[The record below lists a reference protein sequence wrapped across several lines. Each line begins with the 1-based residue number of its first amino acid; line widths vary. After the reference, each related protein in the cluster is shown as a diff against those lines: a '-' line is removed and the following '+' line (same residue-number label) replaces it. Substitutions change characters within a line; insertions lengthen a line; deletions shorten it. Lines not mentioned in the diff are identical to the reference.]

1 MNSQTIAAP
10 SERVAT
16 PDHVQVA
23 GSSSPGNRGK
33 HAAPTG
39 ANDHTRRMLEAP
51 PFPLLVK
58 MASPNAIAFL
68 VQASVSIAEAWFIAR
83 LGTAPLAAIALMF
96 PALMLMQM
104 LANGAMGGAVASAV
118 ARALGRGDRAGAEAL
133 VWHALVI
140 ALGAAL
146 LFTVLY
152 FVFGPALL
160 ARTGAPA
167 EVTAEAAR
175 YGSILF
181 AGTIPIWIVAFLS
194 SIVRGSGNMKLPA
207 ALMIGGSMVQ
217 VPLSGALIL
226 GWFGLPALGLRGAAV
241 AIVAISVMNTLILV
255 ARLVRP
261 DAVVRLVT
269 SACVFRTTHFGAIFR
284 VGLLAAL
291 SPIFVVL
298 TISALNVL
306 IGGFGVAALAGYGIV
321 ARLEF
326 LLVPMVF
333 GIGAALTALVGVNVG
348 AGNLPRAER
357 IGWLGG
363 FAAAGITGVVGLLL
377 ALAPGL
383 WLDLFADD
391 PASWQAGAAYLHI
404 VGPVFLFQ
412 GLGLSLYFASQGAG
426 TVTWPVVATV
436 LRFVVCVGGAA
447 LAVHVLDLGL
457 GAVYACIA
465 LGMALYGIVT
475 AGSIALGAWRPRGV
489 T

>member
-1 MNSQTIAAP
+1 
-10 SERVAT
+10 
-16 PDHVQVA
+16 
-23 GSSSPGNRGK
+23 
-33 HAAPTG
+33 
-39 ANDHTRRMLEAP
+39 MLESP
-51 PFPLLVK
+51 PLPLLLK
-58 MASPNAIAFL
+58 MASPNAVAFL

-104 LANGAMGGAVASAV
+104 LANGAMGGAVASAI
-118 ARALGRGDRAGAEAL
+118 ARALGRGSRASAEAL

-140 ALGAAL
+140 AVGAAL
-146 LFTVLY
+146 LFTALY
-152 FVFGPALL
+152 FAFGPGLL
-160 ARTGAPA
+160 ARTAAPA
-167 EVTAEAAR
+167 AVTAEAVR
-175 YGSILF
+175 YGNVLF

-194 SIVRGSGNMKLPA
+194 SVVRGSGDMKLPA
-207 ALMIGGSMVQ
+207 ALMIGGSVVQ

-226 GWFGLPALGLRGAAV
+226 GWFGLPALGLPGAAV
-241 AIVAISVMNTLILV
+241 AIVTISVMNTLILV
-255 ARLVRP
+255 VRLVRH

-269 SACVFRTTHFGAIFR
+269 SACVLRAEHFGAIFR

-298 TISALNVL
+298 TISSLNVL
-306 IGGFGVAALAGYGIV
+306 IGGFGVTALAGYGIV

-357 IGWLGG
+357 IGWFGG
-363 FAAAGITGVVGLLL
+363 FTAAALTGVVGLLL
-377 ALAPGL
+377 AVVPGI
-383 WLDLFADD
+383 WLDLFAKD
-391 PASWQAGAAYLHI
+391 PESWQSGAAYLRI

-426 TVTWPVVATV
+426 KVAWPVVATV

-447 LAVHVLDLGL
+447 LGVHVFDLGL
-457 GAVYACIA
+457 NAVYASIA
-465 LGMALYGIVT
+465 IGMVLYGAVT
-475 AGSIALGAWRPRGV
+475 AGSIALGAWRPRG
-489 T
+489 TP